1 MIQIGLFV
9 WILEDQLLIFVFSLE
24 IPILKSSTEVEYST
38 MVSTTCELSW
48 LLILLKDFRV
58 LQPQP
63 AFVFFDN
70 KDVLY
75 IVVNPIFHE
84 KTKHIEIDYHIGREN
99 LQANIIK
106 TLHVSSQHQLSDIFT
121 IALGSS
127 QFHILLGKKGVL
139 NIYSLS

>member
-9 WILEDQLLIFVFSLE
+9 WILEDELLIFVFSLE
-24 IPILKSSTEVEYST
+24 IPISKSSTEVEYSA

-48 LLILLKDFRV
+48 LLILLKYFRV

-63 AFVFFDN
+63 ALVFFDN
-70 KDVLY
+70 KAALY

-127 QFHILLGKKGVL
+127 
-139 NIYSLS
+139 